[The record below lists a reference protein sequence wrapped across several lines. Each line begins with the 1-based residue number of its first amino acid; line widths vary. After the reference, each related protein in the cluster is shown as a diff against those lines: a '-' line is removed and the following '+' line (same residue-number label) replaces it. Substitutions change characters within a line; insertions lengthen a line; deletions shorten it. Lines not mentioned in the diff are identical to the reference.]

1 MAVDWTR
8 LPLARD
14 VTDRAAERRADPDLL
29 ATSWSDP
36 STRVLLVHG
45 SSLATT
51 ADRTALDL
59 VAPADVADPGLVLF
73 LGADEDG
80 DLLAVVRPDADAGRE
95 WTGLRECGHL
105 MGDRDS
111 GLATTAVGLA
121 AWHAR
126 HPRCSLCG
134 EHTAPALGGWTRRC
148 PADGSE
154 HYPRTDPAVIMAVTD
169 ADDRI
174 LLAHGALWPE
184 RRFSTLAGYLE
195 PGEAAEHAVIR
206 EVAEET
212 SVRVVDPVYRG
223 SQPWPFPASLMLA
236 FTARA
241 VTTGITVD
249 AHEVT
254 EARWFTRA
262 GLADAVATG
271 EVVLPTRASV
281 ARALIEDWYGG
292 PLDGGDAPR

>member
-1 MAVDWTR
+1 VAVDWTR

-14 VTDRAAERRADPDLL
+14 VTDRVAHRRTEPDLIRR
-29 ATSWSDP
+29 SWSDP
-36 STRVLLVHG
+36 ATRVLLVHG

-51 ADRTALDL
+51 ADGTALDL
-59 VAPADVADPGLVLF
+59 CRPAEVDDPGLVLF
-73 LGADEDG
+73 LGADDVG
-80 DLLAVVRPDADAGRE
+80 DLLAVVRDEADADRG

-134 EHTAPALGGWTRRC
+134 EPTAPALGGWTRRC
-148 PADGSE
+148 PVDGSE

-212 SVRVVDPVYRG
+212 SVQVVDPVYRG

-241 VTTGITVD
+241 VTTEITVD
-249 AHEVT
+249 VHEVT
-254 EARWFTRA
+254 EARWFSRA
-262 GLADAVATG
+262 SLAAAVTAG

-292 PLDGGDAPR
+292 PLEGGDAPR